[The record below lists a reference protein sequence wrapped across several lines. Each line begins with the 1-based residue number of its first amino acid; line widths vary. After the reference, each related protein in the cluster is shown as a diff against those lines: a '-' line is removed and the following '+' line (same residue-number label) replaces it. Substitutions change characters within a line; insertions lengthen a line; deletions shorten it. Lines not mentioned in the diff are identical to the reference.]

1 MTWASTIQEVSQKL
15 GVNEHTIGRRLRK
28 GELRGEQIPKPQGF
42 TWVVVVDDNDAGDQP
57 THVDSHVV
65 SQGLSPPP
73 QPVQSATQ
81 PEPQPEV
88 RH

>member
-1 MTWASTIQEVSQKL
+1 M
-15 GVNEHTIGRRLRK
+15 
-28 GELRGEQIPKPQGF
+28 
-42 TWVVVVDDNDAGDQP
+42 VVVDDNDAGDQP